1 MVMNSYYENLFIF
14 IMITL
19 YHQLLFIINACQV
32 RNFTL
37 AFSTMIEGLL
47 YLLAFVFLF
56 SGLGL
61 FLLGIQVT
69 FTDKKNNN
77 NNDNNV
83 IDSSNN
89 NEKIKEEN

>member
-1 MVMNSYYENLFIF
+1 
-14 IMITL
+14 
-19 YHQLLFIINACQV
+19 
-32 RNFTL
+32 
-37 AFSTMIEGLL
+37 MIEGLL

-77 NNDNNV
+77 NNINNNNV
-83 IDSSNN
+83 IDSNNTSNN
-89 NEKIKEEN
+89 NEEMKEEN